1 MATSKR
7 RRLAIAL
14 SIVTAGLALAV
25 PAGAQ
30 MFDARAAFDQRP
42 RAEQVQWRE
51 FFPFPFIGGR
61 RPYNPES
68 PWGPP
73 RPQTFESTRAPPP
86 RKVETPPTETVLV
99 IGDSLADWLGYGLE
113 ETFADTPDIGIV
125 RKIKPYAGLVRY
137 EARND
142 APDWSQAVKDVLAAE
157 KPSAIVVMLG
167 INDRLPLRDRA
178 PPAKGAAAPAQGQGA
193 TAQGQG
199 AATQGQGATAPAA
212 SPADTARPDGEQPA
226 VAANEPQRRAGS
238 YYEFHT
244 DKWAELYDKRIDDMI
259 AALKGKG
266 VPVLWVGLPAIR
278 GTRSTSDMSYL
289 DELYRARAE
298 KVGIPYVDIWD
309 GFVDEAGRYAVQG
322 PDFEGQIRRLRTAD
336 GVHFTKAGAVKLA
349 HYVEHDLRRLLSSH
363 IVPVALPGPEE
374 QAPKGSAVGARP
386 AIGPVVPLAATG
398 GGEGG
403 DLLGAPSH
411 PVPAASD
418 PLATRMLSRG
428 DAIAAPPGRA
438 DDFSWPRG
446 DANAGPDAAPEP
458 VVPTPV
464 PPAKASGGKNDSS
477 KGDATKID
485 ASKIDT
491 KKSSDAKAQLAVP
504 PAGAAAA
511 PAKPRRAREDLDSAP
526 RPPMPIAPSRD

>member
-1 MATSKR
+1 MATSRR

-14 SIVTAGLALAV
+14 SIVTAGVALAA

-30 MFDARAAFDQRP
+30 VFGTHAAFDQRP
-42 RAEQVQWRE
+42 RAELVQWRE
-51 FFPFPFIGGR
+51 FFPFPFFGDR
-61 RPYNPES
+61 RSFNPNN
-68 PWGPP
+68 PFGPP
-73 RPQTFESTRAPPP
+73 RPQTFESTRPPPP

-142 APDWSQAVKDVLAAE
+142 APDWSQAVKEVLAAE

-167 INDRLPLRDRA
+167 VNDRLPLRDRA
-178 PPAKGAAAPAQGQGA
+178 PPAKAAAAPAQGQGT
-193 TAQGQG
+193 TAP
-199 AATQGQGATAPAA
+199 ASGATAPAA
-212 SPADTARPDGEQPA
+212 SAPDTARPNGEQPA
-226 VAANEPQRRAGS
+226 IAANEPQRRGGS
-238 YYEFHT
+238 YEFHT

-259 AALKGKG
+259 AALKSNG

-298 KVGIPYVDIWD
+298 KAGIAYVDIWD
-309 GFVDEAGRYAVQG
+309 GFVDETGRYAVQG
-322 PDFEGQIRRLRTAD
+322 PDFEGQIRRLRTGD
-336 GVHFTKAGAVKLA
+336 GVHFTKVGAVKLA
-349 HYVEHDLRRLLSSH
+349 HYVERDLRRVLSSH
-363 IVPVALPGPEE
+363 VVPVALPGPQE

-386 AIGPVVPLAATG
+386 AIGPVVPLVATG

-411 PVPAASD
+411 PVPATSD
-418 PLATRMLSRG
+418 PLATRVLSRG
-428 DAIAAPPGRA
+428 DAIAAPAGRA
-438 DDFSWPRG
+438 DDFSWPRAG
-446 DANAGPDAAPEP
+446 ANAAPDAAAEP
-458 VVPTPV
+458 IVPTPPA
-464 PPAKASGGKNDSS
+464 PPAKGSGGKNNSS
-477 KGDATKID
+477 KGDVNKNNANKID
-485 ASKIDT
+485 A
-491 KKSSDAKAQLAVP
+491 KKSGDAKAQLAVP
-504 PAGAAAA
+504 
-511 PAKPRRAREDLDSAP
+511 PAKPRRAREDLDGAP

>member
-14 SIVTAGLALAV
+14 SIVTAGAALAV

-30 MFDARAAFDQRP
+30 MFGTHAAFDQRP
-42 RAEQVQWRE
+42 RAELVQWRE
-51 FFPFPFIGGR
+51 FFPFPFFGGR
-61 RPYNPES
+61 RSFNPDN
-68 PWGPP
+68 PFGPP
-73 RPQTFESTRAPPP
+73 RPQTFESTRPPPP
-86 RKVETPPTETVLV
+86 RKVETPSTEMVLV
-99 IGDSLADWLGYGLE
+99 IGDSLADWLGFGLE
-113 ETFADTPDIGIV
+113 ETFADTPEIGIV
-125 RKIKPYAGLVRY
+125 RKIRPYSGLVRY
-137 EARND
+137 EARSD
-142 APDWSQAVKDVLAAE
+142 APDWSQAVKEVLATE
-157 KPSAIVVMLG
+157 KPNAIVVMFGL
-167 INDRLPLRDRA
+167 NDRLPLRDRA
-178 PPAKGAAAPAQGQGA
+178 PPAKGAAAPAP
-193 TAQGQG
+193 
-199 AATQGQGATAPAA
+199 GQGATAPAA
-212 SPADTARPDGEQPA
+212 SSADTVRPDGEQPA
-226 VAANEPQRRAGS
+226 IAANETPRRGGS
-238 YYEFHT
+238 YEFHT

-298 KVGIPYVDIWD
+298 KAGITYVDIWD

-322 PDFEGQIRRLRTAD
+322 PDFEGQIRRLRTGD

-349 HYVEHDLRRLLSSH
+349 HYVEHDLRRVLSSH
-363 IVPVALPGPEE
+363 VVPVALPGPEE

-411 PVPAASD
+411 QVPATSD
-418 PLATRMLSRG
+418 PLATRVLSRG
-428 DAIAAPPGRA
+428 DAIAPPPGRA
-438 DDFSWPRG
+438 DDFSWPRAG
-446 DANAGPDAAPEP
+446 ANAAPDAPAGPIVATP
-458 VVPTPV
+458 PV
-464 PPAKASGGKNDSS
+464 PAAKGSGGKNDSS
-477 KGDATKID
+477 KSDVNKNNANKID
-485 ASKIDT
+485 A
-491 KKSSDAKAQLAVP
+491 KKSGDAKAQLAVP

-511 PAKPRRAREDLDSAP
+511 PAKPRRAREDLDGAP

>member
-1 MATSKR
+1 MAR
-7 RRLAIAL
+7 R
-14 SIVTAGLALAV
+14 
-25 PAGAQ
+25 
-30 MFDARAAFDQRP
+30 
-42 RAEQVQWRE
+42 
-51 FFPFPFIGGR
+51 GR
-61 RPYNPES
+61 RPS
-68 PWGPP
+68 K
-73 RPQTFESTRAPPP
+73 STRPPPP

-113 ETFADTPDIGIV
+113 ETFADTPEVGIV

-142 APDWSQAVKDVLAAE
+142 APDWSQAVKEVLAAE

-167 INDRLPLRDRA
+167 VNDRLPLRDRA
-178 PPAKGAAAPAQGQGA
+178 PPAKAAAAPAQGQGT
-193 TAQGQG
+193 TAP
-199 AATQGQGATAPAA
+199 GQGATAPAA
-212 SPADTARPDGEQPA
+212 SAPDAARPDGEQPA
-226 VAANEPQRRAGS
+226 IAANEPQRRGGS
-238 YYEFHT
+238 YEFHT

-259 AALKGKG
+259 AALKAKG

-298 KVGIPYVDIWD
+298 KAGITYVDIWD
-309 GFVDEAGRYAVQG
+309 GFVDETGRYAVQG
-322 PDFEGQIRRLRTAD
+322 PDFEGQIRRLRTGD

-349 HYVEHDLRRLLSSH
+349 HYVEHDLRRVLSSH
-363 IVPVALPGPEE
+363 VVPVALPGPEE

-411 PVPAASD
+411 PVPATSD
-418 PLATRMLSRG
+418 PLATRVLSRG
-428 DAIAAPPGRA
+428 DAIAAPAGRA
-438 DDFSWPRG
+438 DDFSWPRAG
-446 DANAGPDAAPEP
+446 ANAAPDAAAEP
-458 VVPTPV
+458 IVPTPPA
-464 PPAKASGGKNDSS
+464 PPAKGSGGKNDSS
-477 KGDATKID
+477 KSDVNKNNANKID
-485 ASKIDT
+485 A
-491 KKSSDAKAQLAVP
+491 KKSGDAKAQLAVP

-511 PAKPRRAREDLDSAP
+511 PAKPRRAREDLDGAP

>member
-14 SIVTAGLALAV
+14 SIVTVGAALAA

-30 MFDARAAFDQRP
+30 VFGPHAAFDQRP
-42 RAEQVQWRE
+42 RAELVQWRE
-51 FFPFPFIGGR
+51 FFPFPFFGDR
-61 RPYNPES
+61 RSFNPDN
-68 PWGPP
+68 PFGPR
-73 RPQTFESTRAPPP
+73 RPQTFESTRPPPP

-99 IGDSLADWLGYGLE
+99 IGDLLADWLGYGLE
-113 ETFADTPDIGIV
+113 EAFADTPELGIV

-142 APDWSQAVKDVLAAE
+142 APDWSQAVKEVLAAE
-157 KPSAIVVMLG
+157 KPNAIVVMLG
-167 INDRLPLRDRA
+167 VNDRLPLRDRA
-178 PPAKGAAAPAQGQGA
+178 PPAKSAAAPAQGQGT
-193 TAQGQG
+193 TA
-199 AATQGQGATAPAA
+199 QGQGATAPAA
-212 SPADTARPDGEQPA
+212 SAPDTARPNGEQPA
-226 VAANEPQRRAGS
+226 IAANEPQRRGGS
-238 YYEFHT
+238 YEFHT

-259 AALKGKG
+259 AALKSNG

-298 KVGIPYVDIWD
+298 KAGITYVDIWD
-309 GFVDEAGRYAVQG
+309 GFVDETGRYAVQG
-322 PDFEGQIRRLRTAD
+322 PDFEGQIRRLRTGD

-349 HYVEHDLRRLLSSH
+349 HYVERDLRRLLSSH
-363 IVPVALPGPEE
+363 VVPVALPGPEE

-411 PVPAASD
+411 PVPATSD
-418 PLATRMLSRG
+418 PLATRVLSRG
-428 DAIAAPPGRA
+428 DAIAAPAGRA
-438 DDFSWPRG
+438 DDFSWPRAG
-446 DANAGPDAAPEP
+446 ANAAPDAAAEP
-458 VVPTPV
+458 IVPTPPA
-464 PPAKASGGKNDSS
+464 PPAKGSGGKNDSS
-477 KGDATKID
+477 KGDVNKNNANKID
-485 ASKIDT
+485 A
-491 KKSSDAKAQLAVP
+491 KKSGDAKAQLAVP
-504 PAGAAAA
+504 
-511 PAKPRRAREDLDSAP
+511 PAKPRRAREDLDGAP